1 MSNFGLRGSF
11 TRREVFYGSLGLGA
25 GLAFKTNLARAE
37 DVWKVAFAQVGPVG
51 DAGWTYQQDLARREL
66 ERQLSWVKTMQ
77 VESVSPSD
85 MQRVI
90 EDFVGQGAKV
100 VFIEEPAVMDLVI
113 ELGSKYPDRYFLVAN
128 AYKSAPNVGGFYGHL
143 EEAYYLCGLVA
154 GKMTKS
160 NIIGF
165 VGPFP
170 VPTIIQGIDGFALGV
185 KAVNPAAKVH
195 LVWTQNWYSPP
206 QEREAAQSLLNVGAD
221 VLAEFAD
228 SPTVCQ
234 TAEAAG
240 KWAIGAH
247 SDLSHFAPKA
257 YLTGHVF
264 NWAGL
269 FVKILTEM
277 HNGTWKPG
285 TQWGTLANGGVQIG
299 PLNKAIPP
307 DVVALVEKSKDEII
321 KGQLRIFSGPIKDN
335 TGKERLAAGTSL
347 SESELKGQKWL
358 VDNIEGTIPQ

>member
-1 MSNFGLRGSF
+1 MAKLGLGDGF
-11 TRREVFYGSLGLGA
+11 TRREVFYGTLGLGA
-25 GLAFKTNLARAE
+25 GLAFKTERARAE

-66 ERQLSWVKTMQ
+66 EQQLSWVKTMQ
-77 VESVSPSD
+77 VENVSPSD

-90 EDFVGQGAKV
+90 EDFISQGAKV
-100 VFIEEPAVMDLVI
+100 VFVEEPTVMDLVI
-113 ELGSKYPDRYFLVAN
+113 DLGKKYPDRYFLVAN
-128 AYKSAPNVGGFYGHL
+128 AFKSGPNVGGFYGHL
-143 EEAYYLCGLVA
+143 EEPYYLSGLVA

-206 QEREAAQSLLNVGAD
+206 HEREAAQSLLNVGAD

-234 TAEAAG
+234 TAESAG
-240 KWAIGAH
+240 KWAVGAM

-264 NWAGL
+264 HWTGL

-285 TQWGTLANGGVQIG
+285 TQWGTLADGTVQLG
-299 PLNKAIPP
+299 PLNKAIPA
-307 DVVALVEKSKDEII
+307 DVVSMVEKRKDEII
-321 KGQLRIFSGPIKDN
+321 KGQLRIFTGPIKDN
-335 TGKERLAAGTSL
+335 TGKEQLAAGTSR
-347 SESELKGQKWL
+347 SESELKGQTWL
-358 VDNIEGTIPQ
+358 VDNIEGTIPR